1 MLLLN
6 YLFLEFI
13 IAILV
18 RLLFQKLEEL
28 FKLSGIRIEKNK
40 TFSNSQICM
49 EDPVDGRDTSR
60 ISNCSEIIK
69 VEAERIQSKK
79 LKGKNDPQIN
89 FKSQYSILRHI

>member
-28 FKLSGIRIEKNK
+28 FKLSGIRIEKIKRFQTHK
-40 TFSNSQICM
+40 TAWRTQWM
-49 EDPVDGRDTSR
+49 
-60 ISNCSEIIK
+60 
-69 VEAERIQSKK
+69 AETQV
-79 LKGKNDPQIN
+79 G
-89 FKSQYSILRHI
+89 

>member
-40 TFSNSQICM
+40 TFSNSQNCM
-49 EDPVDGRDTSR
+49 DGRDTSR